1 MRIGKTRQPTAA
13 DADQGESV
21 SVLAGVGKARGLLW
35 SEPAPGCFRHERHAP
50 SAPLQSFVEHYW
62 TVQWD
67 LRGHPPQLR
76 ETLPHPS
83 VHLLIERGRSRVAG
97 VASRRF
103 SRVLEEQGRV
113 FGVKFRPGGFQPF
126 FGASM
131 STITDSSVTLATV
144 FGSSAATLEDE
155 ILAQDSMVDMIEVA
169 AKLLSAHL
177 PSRNAEAERVTE
189 IVYRIMTDPSLATV
203 YTLAERFATHPRAL
217 QRLFARYVG
226 VSPKWVIHRYRLHEA
241 LEQLAAGRPA
251 NWPALALSLGY
262 YDQAHFI
269 RDFKRMVGKTP
280 TEYTNAT
287 L

>member
-1 MRIGKTRQPTAA
+1 MRIGKTRQPSAA
-13 DADQGESV
+13 NPDQGESV
-21 SVLAGVGKARGLLW
+21 SVLAGVGKARGLLQGA
-35 SEPAPGCFRHERHAP
+35 PAPGSFRHERHAP
-50 SAPLQSFVEHYW
+50 DALLQPFVEHYW

-67 LRGHPPQLR
+67 LRGHPPQRR

-83 VHLLIERGRSRVAG
+83 AHLLIERGCSRIAG
-97 VASRRF
+97 VASGRF
-103 SRVLEEQGRV
+103 SRVLEGQGRV

-126 FGASM
+126 LGASM
-131 STITDSSVTLATV
+131 ATITDRSVALAAL
-144 FGSSAATLEDE
+144 FGDSAATLEDE

-177 PSRNAEAERVTE
+177 PPRDAEAERITE
-189 IVYRIMTDPSLATV
+189 IVYAIMTDPSLATV
-203 YTLAERFATHPRAL
+203 HALAERYETNPRAL

-251 NWPALALSLGY
+251 NWPALAHSLGY

-269 RDFKRMVGKTP
+269 RDFKRMIGKTP
-280 TEYTNAT
+280 TEYTSAT
-287 L
+287 M